1 MASCKGPILA
11 ALIYIL
17 STAPAKRFRFAL
29 PKKGN
34 ESWAG
39 LMLFCFFAVRS
50 WRRCRRSVLHCC
62 ATGGRKGW
70 RRFTLTS
77 DNSNMNEQ
85 INKQTKTKS
94 KLPQCCLFANRLEK
108 PCYSKI
114 PTSDFGPETTSQVNS
129 PRSLLVN
136 SRLVTLFQG
145 QSRLSKFYCNRASPV
160 GSQISGIA
168 ATSILFLFVC
178 LFVLYKQITNITNG
192 NSIRI
197 SMQIE
202 RSGTWKVRH
211 LNQRRSKVDPKA
223 NSRLG

>member
-1 MASCKGPILA
+1 MFVLSQCDFCSPARQFCTTWMASCKGPILA

-50 WRRCRRSVLHCC
+50 WRRCHRSVLHCC

-77 DNSNMNEQ
+77 DNNNMNEQ

-108 PCYSKI
+108 PCKFRQATLALKQRHKSTQLGRYSLIHALWRCFRAKVACRNF
-114 PTSDFGPETTSQVNS
+114 T
-129 PRSLLVN
+129 
-136 SRLVTLFQG
+136 VTGFL
-145 QSRLSKFYCNRASPV
+145 QS
-160 GSQISGIA
+160 
-168 ATSILFLFVC
+168 
-178 LFVLYKQITNITNG
+178 
-192 NSIRI
+192 
-197 SMQIE
+197 
-202 RSGTWKVRH
+202 VR
-211 LNQRRSKVDPKA
+211 K
-223 NSRLG
+223 

>member
-1 MASCKGPILA
+1 
-11 ALIYIL
+11 
-17 STAPAKRFRFAL
+17 
-29 PKKGN
+29 
-34 ESWAG
+34 
-39 LMLFCFFAVRS
+39 
-50 WRRCRRSVLHCC
+50 
-62 ATGGRKGW
+62 
-70 RRFTLTS
+70 
-77 DNSNMNEQ
+77 MNEQ

-178 LFVLYKQITNITNG
+178 LFVLCKQITNITNG
-192 NSIRI
+192 NSIDKFQCKLKGSLHEKFGIRI
-197 SMQIE
+197 KGVPKSI
-202 RSGTWKVRH
+202 
-211 LNQRRSKVDPKA
+211 QRRNYRP
-223 NSRLG
+223 G